1 MRTSTDFRPALPA
14 RFATRW
20 MLAALILASSV
31 PAWANGTPE
40 ETWQE
45 ATGTE
50 VWLRE
55 FDLSGAKPGTHNVVI
70 RARDS
75 AGNEALVGPYNI
87 RIDPSVGLPTV
98 RIIYPEKGTVLRRDV
113 HIVGVAGGRIG
124 IQAVE
129 IKLDGGEYSPASGS
143 EYWSASVDA
152 ASLPDGRHTLTARA
166 VDPRGTS
173 GPETSVSFILDR
185 APPSVRI
192 RSHESG
198 ALIRG
203 AVQFEGTADDAN
215 GIARLSLSVDG
226 GKTYQDLGFRG
237 ARGETEVGFS
247 FPVQSGK
254 LPDGAAIYYLRAEDG
269 TGAVS
274 VNPVLFFVD
283 NKSPELEILW
293 PEKGATVAGTFR
305 ITGTMKDAVGVQS
318 LSCEVGKS
326 VLEIEM
332 RPGDPYWT
340 ADIPVPPGTGRS
352 VDLRIVAID
361 RSGNRTSVSRS
372 FVNDLGSSIPS
383 VKISHPGEAGLAT
396 FPADGAIFG
405 YVLGGAGVDAVKVEG
420 GKTYPARPGF
430 RIPSSDIGPGR
441 SELRL
446 QASGPEAAPGEVLKV
461 RVARPALPSGTLPPS
476 APPPSNI
483 TVTSPAPYSY
493 QRGDF
498 SIAGTAEAPAGSR
511 LEYRTAPTESW
522 QEISLGGDG
531 RFSSRV
537 APAALPEGPM
547 HLELRTV
554 TDGTAAEPVYH
565 PVNRHTTAPEIRI
578 HSPRSGEKVNG
589 SVTVSGDVV
598 TAAPIADLSYTL
610 DGKTFRAL
618 QGIPASYGAAFS
630 VIVDFT
636 VLQKSGGSVGV
647 RAVDAAGNSADIG
660 IPVTVDAS
668 GDLPSVQLNLPVDG
682 AVATGDFDISGMAFD
697 DDGVAA
703 VHWRI
708 GEGAFSRLDVKQS
721 FRIGV
726 PLSSVR
732 DGERRIEVYAEDVY
746 GRVGP
751 PASAVVRIST
761 GAPTVQVVSPSIEA
775 YNRGTVILRGTAR
788 DPNGIFGVRVSMDN
802 GATFQNAEGTESW
815 SLSLNTGAYKDGVY
829 SVLVVAADSF
839 GVESRISSLLNID
852 NTPPLI
858 SLGEPADGRVTEPKL
873 RVSGQTS
880 DNSGVESLAFE
891 ISPVSGS
898 GAQRGLRIEA
908 EPRLVILETLDVSS
922 LPGGKYNLRMIAS
935 DAAGN
940 TSVLVRGIELV
951 KEAGAH
957 RVVLLDPLPGVAHTG
972 PLTVSGRVTGPS
984 LPASVGIF
992 TGQTRAADAEV
1003 DRFGYFRHTLEGIPE
1018 EGRLVLWAGFDTS
1031 AGEKVRSADH
1041 AVILEPYGPVLTIL
1055 SHGAGDAV
1063 TGRPWL
1069 SGTAGI
1075 RLSPGEAEAAGKKAA
1090 RYYEVS
1096 NVAISLDN
1104 GRSFQPA
1111 QGTSEWKF
1119 RLETAELPRGPL
1131 PVLVR
1136 AEYADGRAVV
1146 RRILLTVDTVPPVV
1160 TLVAPQEGSLHAESL
1175 LMFGT
1180 ASDDYGLETL
1190 EVNLRAGDKAG
1201 YALPQFIQGLY
1212 LDTHALGATYG
1223 DVGLGV
1229 SFFDNNVKLQLQ
1241 AGMAPPGRFTGT
1253 VFGAKLLANVLY
1265 LPFDYFLGPDWS
1277 FFSMSLALGA
1287 NFSYFTMD
1295 AGSDPLVMSS
1305 VLVQWEFA
1313 RFQFPEWKAFRTF
1326 SLYAEPNLWFA
1337 ASDVEAGAIFKL
1349 AFGFRI
1355 GIF

>member
-1 MRTSTDFRPALPA
+1 MFTSTDVRLALPA
-14 RFATRW
+14 RFAARW
-20 MLAALILASSV
+20 IFAALILASAA
-31 PAWANGTPE
+31 PARANGTPE
-40 ETWQE
+40 DTWQE

-124 IQAVE
+124 IQTVE
-129 IKLDGGEYSPASGS
+129 IKLDGGGYSAAKGS

-152 ASLPDGRHTLTARA
+152 ASLPDGRHILTARA
-166 VDPRGTS
+166 VDPRGTP
-173 GPETSVSFILDR
+173 GPESSVSFVLDR

-203 AVQFEGTADDAN
+203 NVQFEGIADDAN

-226 GKTYQDLGFRG
+226 GKTFQDLGFRG
-237 ARGETEVGFS
+237 ARGETEAGFS

-254 LPDGAAIYYLRAEDG
+254 LPDGAAIYHIRAEDG

-293 PEKGATVAGTFR
+293 PEKGSSVAGTFR
-305 ITGTMKDAVGVQS
+305 VTGTMKDVVGVQS
-318 LSCEVGKS
+318 LSCEVGKT

-352 VDLRIVAID
+352 VDLRIVATD
-361 RSGNRTSVSRS
+361 RSGNRTTVSRG
-372 FVNDLGSSIPS
+372 FVNELDSSIPR
-383 VKISHPGEAGLAT
+383 VRILHPGEAGLAA
-396 FPADGAIFG
+396 FPADGAIYG
-405 YVLGGAGVDAVKVEG
+405 QVLGGPGVDTVKVEG
-420 GKTYPARPGF
+420 GKSYPAKPGF

-441 SELRL
+441 GELRL
-446 QASGPEAAPGEVLKV
+446 QASGPEAAQGEVLKLRIV
-461 RVARPALPSGTLPPS
+461 RPAPPSGTV
-476 APPPSNI
+476 PPPSPPPSSV

-493 QRGDF
+493 QRGAFDL
-498 SIAGTAEAPAGSR
+498 SGTSEAPAGSR
-511 LEYRTAPTESW
+511 LEFRTAPTEPW
-522 QEISLGGDG
+522 QEIAPGADG
-531 RFSSRV
+531 RFSVRV
-537 APAALPEGPM
+537 APDALPEGPM

-554 TDGTAAEPVYH
+554 TDGIAAEPVYH
-565 PVNRHTTAPEIRI
+565 PVNRYTSAPEIRI
-578 HSPRSGEKVNG
+578 HSPRSGETVNG
-589 SVTVSGDVV
+589 NVTVSGDVV
-598 TAAPIADLSYTL
+598 TAAPIAELAYSL

-618 QGIPASYGAAFS
+618 PGIPASYGAAFS
-630 VIVDFT
+630 MVVDFT
-636 VLQKSGGSVGV
+636 VLQKAGGSVGI
-647 RAVDAAGNSADIG
+647 RAVDTAGNSSTAA
-660 IPVTVDAS
+660 IPVTVDSS
-668 GDLPSVQLNLPVDG
+668 GDLPSIQLNLPVDG
-682 AVATGDFDISGMAFD
+682 AVVTGDFDISGMAFD

-708 GEGAFSRLDVKQS
+708 GEGAYSRLAVEQS
-721 FRIGV
+721 FRIPV
-726 PLSSVR
+726 PLTSVR

-751 PASAVVRIST
+751 PASAVVRVST
-761 GAPTVQVVSPSIEA
+761 GAPTVEVTSPGLEA
-775 YNRGTVILRGTAR
+775 YNRGTVILRGAAR
-788 DPNGIFGVRVSMDN
+788 DPNGIAGIRVSLDN
-802 GATFQNAEGTESW
+802 GATFQSAEGAESW

-858 SLGEPADGRVTEPKL
+858 SLGEPADGRITEPAL

-880 DNSGVESLAFE
+880 DNTGVESLAFE
-891 ISPVSGS
+891 VTPVPGT
-898 GAQRGLRIEA
+898 GTQRGLRIDVK
-908 EPRLVILETLDVSS
+908 PRLVILETLDVSS

-940 TSVLVRGIELV
+940 SSVLVRGIELV
-951 KEAGAH
+951 KEAGAY
-957 RVVLLDPLPGVAHTG
+957 RVVLLDPLPGVTHTG

-992 TGQTRAADAEV
+992 SGPSRAADAEV
-1003 DRFGYFRHTLEGIPE
+1003 DRFGYFRQTLEGIPE
-1018 EGRLVLWAGFDTS
+1018 EGRLVLRAGFDTP
-1031 AGEKVRSADH
+1031 AGEKVRSEEH
-1041 AVILEPYGPVLTIL
+1041 AVILEPYGPVLTIS

-1075 RLSPGEAEAAGKKAA
+1075 RLSPGETEEAGKKAA
-1090 RYYEVS
+1090 RRFEVS
-1096 NVAISLDN
+1096 RVEVSLDN

-1111 QGTSEWKF
+1111 QGTSDWKF

-1136 AEYADGRAVV
+1136 AEYADGRSAV
-1146 RRILLTVDTVPPVV
+1146 RRILLTVDTAPPEV
-1160 TLVAPQEGSLHAESL
+1160 TLAAPQEGSLHAESL

-1180 ASDDYGLETL
+1180 ASDDYGLETV

-1201 YALPQFIQGLY
+1201 YSIPQFIQGLY

-1241 AGMAPPGRFTGT
+1241 AGLAPPGRFTGT

-1295 AGSDPLVMSS
+1295 SGSEPLVMSS

-1313 RFQFPEWKAFRTF
+1313 RFQFAEWKAFRTF

-1349 AFGFRI
+1349 AFGFRV

>member
-1 MRTSTDFRPALPA
+1 MRTSTDNRPAFPA
-14 RFATRW
+14 RSAARW
-20 MLAALILASSV
+20 ILAVLILASAASL
-31 PAWANGTPE
+31 WANGTPE

-98 RIIYPEKGTVLRRDV
+98 RIIYPEKDTVLRRDV
-113 HIVGVAGGRIG
+113 SIVGVAGGRIG
-124 IQAVE
+124 IQTVE
-129 IKLDGGEYSPASGS
+129 IKLGGGGYSPAMGS
-143 EYWSASVDA
+143 EYWSASVDS

-166 VDPRGTS
+166 VDPRGTP
-173 GPETSVSFILDR
+173 GPETSVSFVLDR
-185 APPSVRI
+185 APPAVRI

-203 AVQFEGTADDAN
+203 TVQFEGTADDAN

-254 LPDGAAIYYLRAEDG
+254 LPDGAAIYHIRAEDG

-293 PEKGATVAGTFR
+293 PEKGASVAGTFR
-305 ITGTMKDAVGVQS
+305 VSGTMKDVVGVQS
-318 LSCEVGKS
+318 LSCEIGKS

-340 ADIPVPPGTGRS
+340 ADIPIPPGTGRS
-352 VDLRIVAID
+352 VDLRIVATD
-361 RSGNRTSVSRS
+361 RSGNRTTVSRS
-372 FVNDLGSSIPS
+372 FVNDLESSIS
-383 VKISHPGEAGLAT
+383 KIKVVHPGEAGLAA
-396 FPADGAIFG
+396 FPADGAIYG
-405 YVLGGAGVDAVKVEG
+405 YVLGGADADTVKVEG
-420 GKTYPARPGF
+420 GKSYPAKPGF

-446 QASGPEAAPGEVLKV
+446 QASGPETAPGEVLKV
-461 RVARPALPSGTLPPS
+461 RVVRPAPPSGTVPTPP
-476 APPPSNI
+476 PPPSNV
-483 TVTSPAPYSY
+483 TVTSPAPYSF
-493 QRGDF
+493 QRDGFD
-498 SIAGTAEAPAGSR
+498 ITGTSEAPAGSR
-511 LEYRTAPTESW
+511 LEYRTAPTEPW
-522 QEISLGGDG
+522 QETAPGGDG
-531 RFSSRV
+531 RFSVRID
-537 APAALPEGPM
+537 PDALPEGPM

-554 TDGTAAEPVYH
+554 TDGTAAEPIYH
-565 PVNRHTTAPEIRI
+565 PVNRHTSAPEIRI
-578 HSPRSGEKVNG
+578 HSPRSGETVNG

-598 TAAPIADLSYTL
+598 TAAPIAELSYTL

-630 VIVDFT
+630 VVVDFT
-636 VLQKSGGSVGV
+636 VLQKAGGSVGI
-647 RAVDAAGNSADIG
+647 RAVDAAGNSAAVA

-668 GDLPSVQLNLPVDG
+668 GDLPEVQLNLPVDG

-708 GEGAFSRLDVKQS
+708 GEGTFSRLAAEQS
-721 FRIGV
+721 FRISV
-726 PLSSVR
+726 PLTSLR

-751 PASAVVRIST
+751 PASAVVRVST
-761 GAPTVQVVSPSIEA
+761 DAPTVEVASPGIET

-788 DPNGIFGVRVSMDN
+788 DPNGIAGVRVSMDN
-802 GATFQNAEGTESW
+802 GSTFQNAEGTEAW

-829 SVLVVAADSF
+829 SVLVVAADSY
-839 GVESRISSLLNID
+839 GVESRVSSLLNID
-852 NTPPLI
+852 NTAPLI
-858 SLGEPADGRVTEPKL
+858 SLGEPADGRTSGPAL

-880 DNSGVESLAFE
+880 DNTGVSALAFE
-891 ISPVSGS
+891 VTPVPGT
-898 GAQRGLRIEA
+898 GTQRGLRIEA

-922 LPGGKYNLRMIAS
+922 LPGGNYDLRMIAS

-940 TSVLVRGIELV
+940 SSVLVRGIELV

-957 RVVLLDPLPGVAHTG
+957 QVVLLDPLPGVAHTG
-972 PLTVSGRVTGPS
+972 PLTVSGRVTGPG

-992 TGQTRAADAEV
+992 IGPTRAADAEL

-1018 EGRLVLWAGFDTS
+1018 ESRLVLWAGFDTP
-1031 AGEKVRSADH
+1031 AGEKVRSAEH
-1041 AVILEPYGPVLTIL
+1041 AVTLEPYGPVLTIA
-1055 SHGAGDAV
+1055 SHRAGDAV

-1075 RLSPGEAEAAGKKAA
+1075 RLSPGEAEEAGKKAA
-1090 RYYEVS
+1090 RLFEVS
-1096 NVAISLDN
+1096 RVEVSLDN

-1136 AEYADGRAVV
+1136 AEYADGRAAV
-1146 RRILLTVDTVPPVV
+1146 RRILLTVDTAPPVV
-1160 TLVAPQEGSLHAESL
+1160 TLAAPQEGSLHAESL

-1180 ASDDYGLETL
+1180 ASDEYGLETV

-1241 AGMAPPGRFTGT
+1241 AGLAPPGRFTGT

-1295 AGSDPLVMSS
+1295 SGSDPLVMSS

-1313 RFQFPEWKAFRTF
+1313 RFQFAEWKAFRTF

-1349 AFGFRI
+1349 AFGFRV

>member
-14 RFATRW
+14 RFAARW
-20 MLAALILASSV
+20 IFAALILASAA
-31 PAWANGTPE
+31 PARANGTPE

-87 RIDPSVGLPTV
+87 RVDPSVGLPTV

-129 IKLDGGEYSPASGS
+129 IKLDEGGYSPAKGS
-143 EYWSASVDA
+143 EYWSASVDGA
-152 ASLPDGRHTLTARA
+152 PLPDGRHTLTARA
-166 VDPRGTS
+166 VDPRGTP
-173 GPETSVSFILDR
+173 GPETLVSFVLDR
-185 APPSVRI
+185 APPAVRI

-203 AVQFEGTADDAN
+203 NVQFEGTADDAN

-254 LPDGAAIYYLRAEDG
+254 LPDGAAIYHIRAEDG

-293 PEKGATVAGTFR
+293 PEKGASVAGTFR
-305 ITGTMKDAVGVQS
+305 VTGTMKDVVGVQS

-332 RPGDPYWT
+332 RPGDPFWT

-352 VDLRIVAID
+352 VDLRIVATD
-361 RSGNRTSVSRS
+361 RSGNRTTVSRS
-372 FVNDLGSSIPS
+372 FVNDFESSIS
-383 VKISHPGEAGLAT
+383 KIEVVHPGEAGLAA

-405 YVLGGAGVDAVKVEG
+405 YVLGGAGADAVKVEG
-420 GKTYPARPGF
+420 GKSYPAKPGF

-446 QASGPEAAPGEVLKV
+446 QASGPEAAPDEVLKV
-461 RVARPALPSGTLPPS
+461 RVARPSPPSGTVPPPP
-476 APPPSNI
+476 PPPSNV

-498 SIAGTAEAPAGSR
+498 DLSGTAEAPAGSR
-511 LEYRTAPTESW
+511 LEYRAAPAEPW
-522 QEISLGGDG
+522 QEIAWGGDG
-531 RFSSRV
+531 GFSVRV
-537 APAALPEGPM
+537 DPDALPEGPM
-547 HLELRTV
+547 HLEIRTV

-565 PVNRHTTAPEIRI
+565 PVNRHTSAPEIRI
-578 HSPRSGEKVNG
+578 HSPRSGETVNG

-598 TAAPIADLSYTL
+598 TDAPIAELSYTL
-610 DGKTFRAL
+610 DGKTFRTL
-618 QGIPASYGAAFS
+618 PGIPASYGAAFS
-630 VIVDFT
+630 VVVDFT
-636 VLQKSGGSVGV
+636 LLEKAGGSVGI
-647 RAVDAAGNSADIG
+647 RAVDAAGNSAAAA

-668 GDLPSVQLNLPVDG
+668 GDLPSVQLNLPADG
-682 AVATGDFDISGMAFD
+682 TVATGDFDISGMAFD

-708 GEGAFSRLDVKQS
+708 GEGAFSRLAVEQS

-726 PLSSVR
+726 PLGSLR

-751 PASAVVRIST
+751 PASAVVRVST
-761 GAPTVQVVSPSIEA
+761 GAPTVEVASPGIET

-788 DPNGIFGVRVSMDN
+788 DPNGIAGVRVSMDN
-802 GATFQNAEGTESW
+802 GSTFQNAEGTEAW

-839 GVESRISSLLNID
+839 GVESRISSLLTID

-858 SLGEPADGRVTEPKL
+858 SLGEPADGRITEPAL

-880 DNSGVESLAFE
+880 DNTGVEALAFE
-891 ISPVSGS
+891 VTSVSGA
-898 GAQRGLRIEA
+898 GIQRGLRVEA

-940 TSVLVRGIELV
+940 SSVLVRGIELV

-957 RVVLLDPLPGVAHTG
+957 RVVLQL
-972 PLTVSGRVTGPS
+972 
-984 LPASVGIF
+984 
-992 TGQTRAADAEV
+992 
-1003 DRFGYFRHTLEGIPE
+1003 
-1018 EGRLVLWAGFDTS
+1018 
-1031 AGEKVRSADH
+1031 
-1041 AVILEPYGPVLTIL
+1041 
-1055 SHGAGDAV
+1055 
-1063 TGRPWL
+1063 
-1069 SGTAGI
+1069 
-1075 RLSPGEAEAAGKKAA
+1075 
-1090 RYYEVS
+1090 
-1096 NVAISLDN
+1096 
-1104 GRSFQPA
+1104 
-1111 QGTSEWKF
+1111 
-1119 RLETAELPRGPL
+1119 
-1131 PVLVR
+1131 
-1136 AEYADGRAVV
+1136 GRAHV
-1146 RRILLTVDTVPPVV
+1146 
-1160 TLVAPQEGSLHAESL
+1160 
-1175 LMFGT
+1175 
-1180 ASDDYGLETL
+1180 
-1190 EVNLRAGDKAG
+1190 
-1201 YALPQFIQGLY
+1201 
-1212 LDTHALGATYG
+1212 
-1223 DVGLGV
+1223 
-1229 SFFDNNVKLQLQ
+1229 
-1241 AGMAPPGRFTGT
+1241 
-1253 VFGAKLLANVLY
+1253 
-1265 LPFDYFLGPDWS
+1265 
-1277 FFSMSLALGA
+1277 
-1287 NFSYFTMD
+1287 
-1295 AGSDPLVMSS
+1295 
-1305 VLVQWEFA
+1305 
-1313 RFQFPEWKAFRTF
+1313 
-1326 SLYAEPNLWFA
+1326 
-1337 ASDVEAGAIFKL
+1337 
-1349 AFGFRI
+1349 
-1355 GIF
+1355 